1 VLLETSGGYG
11 HCNLL
16 QWLYKAEPPVDEY
29 RVFQHLVY
37 FSVLLSVT
45 KIRIMPYRAKTLAYS
60 AGAVSQQLFRRCE
73 CAVCLNSEFSYLH
86 S

>member
-29 RVFQHLVY
+29 RVFQYLVY

-45 KIRIMPYRAKTLAYS
+45 KIRIMPYRAKALAYS
-60 AGAVSQQLFRRCE
+60 AAAVSQQLFRRCE
-73 CAVCLNSEFSYLH
+73 CAV
-86 S
+86 